1 MRRLASAGRTQQ
13 GSHPPGVR
21 RPPCPPLRV
30 LQRRSILSMP
40 PLRAACGGVRSSM
53 PPSGGPAAAF
63 DPHHSRANNSNGEPS
78 PSSSPPLRPSR
89 ARTEHGRTGGHGP
102 CGGLRPPTRQQGSP
116 SLSSMDLSLEHRRRR
131 TRVGRPLERCRAVA
145 RPSDFPPSEGPCDRS
160 AASDATVLDARA
172 CAPLVLCM
180 PSTRRGFGWMHRK
193 ARSTSSPC

>member
-40 PLRAACGGVRSSM
+40 PLRAACGGVRSS
-53 PPSGGPAAAF
+53 PLEGEQLER
-63 DPHHSRANNSNGEPS
+63 RALALVLA
-78 PSSSPPLRPSR
+78 PLRPSR

-180 PSTRRGFGWMHRK
+180 PSTRRGFGWTHRK

>member
-40 PLRAACGGVRSSM
+40 P
-53 PPSGGPAAAF
+53 SGRPAAAF
-63 DPHHSRANNSNGEPS
+63 DPPCPPQGVLRRRSILTTRGRTTRTES
-78 PSSSPPLRPSR
+78 PRPRLAPLRPSR